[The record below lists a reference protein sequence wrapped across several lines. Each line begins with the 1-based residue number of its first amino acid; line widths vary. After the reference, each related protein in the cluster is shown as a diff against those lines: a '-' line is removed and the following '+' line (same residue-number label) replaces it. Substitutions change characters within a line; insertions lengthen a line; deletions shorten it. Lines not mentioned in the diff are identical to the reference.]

1 MHAVHPLQR
10 QQKNKHCM
18 HVSLEVNNW
27 SECTDTELDVN
38 SHAHNVL
45 SAASRNAPVSKTN
58 NMIHIIPSDFN
69 NNMFTS
75 SNHNLSNND
84 WTTMCSKLEDM
95 NESES
100 IQDTKPRSKPIQL
113 SNYDVL
119 FSPGPSEHHVG
130 NERFKVML
138 SLYRYRYLQANAVG
152 DDLEC
157 LSIAQEIMETI
168 TSKCYPRGSF
178 YEIGDDGFYRKLELG
193 LSTVNL
199 IRCALKKAFAP
210 QAQCHGHHN
219 YDEERMPKGVCR
231 RIAGAEGFELLYEAA
246 NEMSEDLVSSPNKFD
261 VICEATSHIS
271 VQQDG
276 HVGNN
281 RLKIMFDIRM
291 EAYKIADSGGK
302 LKIAREVVSSIL
314 DDVSARFLRL
324 DTQSGMYKPLTR
336 ESAILYVQN
345 SFEHDYTAV
354 GEKET
359 IRAEAIKNLL
369 ARKHKRSVLH
379 RIESRKVCLDL
390 VKPSMSPPSVAL
402 TALQRQPKSFASN
415 AA

>member
-1 MHAVHPLQR
+1 
-10 QQKNKHCM
+10 
-18 HVSLEVNNW
+18 
-27 SECTDTELDVN
+27 
-38 SHAHNVL
+38 
-45 SAASRNAPVSKTN
+45 
-58 NMIHIIPSDFN
+58 
-69 NNMFTS
+69 MFTS